1 MNPEEKKEEPIYSKY
16 ITSNENYMSKIKNM
30 LLSIISQL
38 NSNNIIKSSLINLK
52 GFDHKKLFDELDNLQ
67 KGYLNSVDI
76 SNFLKKFSLNF
87 SEQLIRRFIQHYD
100 KKTPY
105 KLYFED
111 FNALITPK
119 TKDEEKSEKN
129 IEENRDEIFLKILKN
144 EFKLIVKYHE
154 MIVDIKKIDNF
165 ITYEAFISIS
175 EEEKNINLEKLKKFL
190 GNNYSDEDIKNLLY
204 YLDMDNDGLLTYDE
218 FEDFF
223 ASMPVSQEDINFM
236 NNEEIKYAINN
247 IEKNE
252 KELNIKNN
260 LKKNENEQIITKQI
274 KEENINIKNNVL
286 IQNKI
291 IYEENIRKTTE
302 VRKQEIKCDDIK
314 NININ
319 EKNKEINNDI
329 NIDNANNNEN
339 INIEKEDIDN
349 ININYQ
355 NEKIEE
361 KRKNNNKIVKKINYN
376 NKNLLKNNKEIIE
389 YETYLKN
396 RYSSNEENLEN
407 NELNI
412 QKNKNKK
419 NNYEIIDTNII
430 NNEKEKIEN
439 NLIKKNINNESFD
452 KNNNQNKFVIQKKE
466 IIKNTTNENNINK
479 NQKYEIQIKNKII
492 NNKREFYYYNS
503 PNERNNDENINF
515 KDENNNDNDNNSYK
529 IIDNSNN
536 NNKEIIENINIKRN
550 KHIIN
555 NNIINNNINDY
566 NNLLSGDDFSGNLS
580 STDFNKSDNF
590 ISENNI
596 NNIKKNNEIELK
608 IQNEKE
614 NKIEYINNNKN
625 NNVNKNKK
633 KELNDKLNIE
643 SENLQYIQNK
653 YQINLNEDIK
663 EDDLYIQKNSN
674 IEYKKE
680 INKNDQEKN
689 KFISKNDE
697 FKKEIKINIRN
708 DNLNNNKNEM
718 NNSLNHN
725 SNSDNNSHTNRINVN
740 GSLFTCGGNNDQE
753 KITLKPGVQEE
764 NEEYK
769 FKINSIQTNNDLV
782 TQIKSEYKMES
793 PFSNINKNLNDVFS
807 KEVFVKNKKEK
818 DSDYF
823 NSNNKYFYFQDK
835 TQKEEDEKINL
846 NQKNIMNKNII
857 KNENIYINKIIKE
870 EKKSNIIK
878 NLNMNKAFKE
888 KISEEK
894 EDFMGDFSENKFKF
908 TNEKYLFENN
918 NLKKNLQLIS
928 SSNNQLNI
936 FSNEKMTQKSETSD
950 NDDYTP
956 NNEQTIHDLS
966 NIININSNEYNFSS
980 KSSIN
985 IFLDY
990 IDNILKLESTCLI
1003 LKESLA
1009 LREDITFKEL
1019 FCLFDYHKN
1028 KNISIHEF
1036 KKVCKNTL
1044 GLYPT
1049 TDQVK
1054 LIFNRYD
1061 INKDDKLDLKEF
1073 LNMISPIKKEYL
1085 SILFGDKRIQKPFKT
1100 ELSEKSKKIIENLT
1114 KAIILNETNYY
1125 EIREKMRINNFNKNE
1140 VWNILIQFS
1149 KSKSYLNKKNFDKF
1163 LRAYSYYLTSYEIDI
1178 IFNKFDFD
1186 KDAHV
1191 NLDDFKHEF
1200 TV

>member
-1 MNPEEKKEEPIYSKY
+1 MNPEEKKEETIYSKY

-52 GFDHKKLFDELDNLQ
+52 DFDQKKLFDELDNLQ

-76 SNFLKKFSLNF
+76 ANFLKKFSLNF

-119 TKDEEKSEKN
+119 TKEEENSEKN
-129 IEENRDEIFLKILKN
+129 IRQGNRDEIFLKILKN

-154 MIVDIKKIDNF
+154 MIVDIKKCDNF

-175 EEEKNINLEKLKKFL
+175 EEEKNINMEKLKKFL
-190 GNNYSDEDIKNLLY
+190 GNNCTDEDIKNLLY

-236 NNEEIKYAINN
+236 NNEEIKYAVNN

-252 KELNIKNN
+252 KELIIKNN
-260 LKKNENEQIITKQI
+260 LRKNENEQIITNQI

-291 IYEENIRKTTE
+291 IYEENISKITE
-302 VRKQEIKCDDIK
+302 VRKQEIKCDEIENLD
-314 NININ
+314 IN
-319 EKNKEINNDI
+319 EQNNEINNINNDNDI
-329 NIDNANNNEN
+329 DNEN
-339 INIEKEDIDN
+339 INIENEDIDN

-355 NEKIEE
+355 NENIEEKEE

-389 YETYLKN
+389 YETFLKN

-412 QKNKNKK
+412 QNNKNKK
-419 NNYEIIDTNII
+419 NNYDIIDTNII
-430 NNEKEKIEN
+430 NNEDKKIEN

-452 KNNNQNKFVIQKKE
+452 KNKKQNKFIIQKKE
-466 IIKNTTNENNINK
+466 IITNENNINK
-479 NQKYEIQIKNKII
+479 NKKYEIQIKNNII

-503 PNERNNDENINF
+503 PNERNNDENIYF
-515 KDENNNDNDNNSYK
+515 KDENNNDNNSYK
-529 IIDNSNN
+529 IIDNTN

-550 KHIIN
+550 KNIIN

-614 NKIEYINNNKN
+614 NKIEYINNKN
-625 NNVNKNKK
+625 NNINKNKK
-633 KELNDKLNIE
+633 KELNDKLNVE

-663 EDDLYIQKNSN
+663 EEDLFIQKNSN
-674 IEYKKE
+674 IEIKKE
-680 INKNDQEKN
+680 INQNDQEKN

-697 FKKEIKINIRN
+697 FKKEIKINIKN
-708 DNLNNNKNEM
+708 ENINNNKNEM

-725 SNSDNNSHTNRINVN
+725 SNSDNSHANHINVN

-769 FKINSIQTNNDLV
+769 YKINSIQTNNDLV

-807 KEVFVKNKKEK
+807 KEVFVKNKKDK

-835 TQKEEDEKINL
+835 MQKEEDEKIDL

-857 KNENIYINKIIKE
+857 KNENIYVNKLIKE

-918 NLKKNLQLIS
+918 NLKKNLQLIT

-950 NDDYTP
+950 NDDYIP

-966 NIININSNEYNFSS
+966 NIININSNEYNFST

-1140 VWNILIQFS
+1140 VWNILMQFS

-1191 NLDDFKHEF
+1191 NLEDFKHEF
-1200 TV
+1200 SV

>member
-1 MNPEEKKEEPIYSKY
+1 MVI
-16 ITSNENYMSKIKNM
+16 MS
-30 LLSIISQL
+30 
-38 NSNNIIKSSLINLK
+38 
-52 GFDHKKLFDELDNLQ
+52 
-67 KGYLNSVDI
+67 
-76 SNFLKKFSLNF
+76 
-87 SEQLIRRFIQHYD
+87 
-100 KKTPY
+100 
-105 KLYFED
+105 
-111 FNALITPK
+111 
-119 TKDEEKSEKN
+119 
-129 IEENRDEIFLKILKN
+129 
-144 EFKLIVKYHE
+144 
-154 MIVDIKKIDNF
+154 
-165 ITYEAFISIS
+165 
-175 EEEKNINLEKLKKFL
+175 
-190 GNNYSDEDIKNLLY
+190 
-204 YLDMDNDGLLTYDE
+204 
-218 FEDFF
+218 
-223 ASMPVSQEDINFM
+223 
-236 NNEEIKYAINN
+236 
-247 IEKNE
+247 
-252 KELNIKNN
+252 
-260 LKKNENEQIITKQI
+260 
-274 KEENINIKNNVL
+274 
-286 IQNKI
+286 
-291 IYEENIRKTTE
+291 
-302 VRKQEIKCDDIK
+302 
-314 NININ
+314 
-319 EKNKEINNDI
+319 
-329 NIDNANNNEN
+329 
-339 INIEKEDIDN
+339 
-349 ININYQ
+349 
-355 NEKIEE
+355 
-361 KRKNNNKIVKKINYN
+361 
-376 NKNLLKNNKEIIE
+376 
-389 YETYLKN
+389 
-396 RYSSNEENLEN
+396 
-407 NELNI
+407 
-412 QKNKNKK
+412 
-419 NNYEIIDTNII
+419 
-430 NNEKEKIEN
+430 
-439 NLIKKNINNESFD
+439 
-452 KNNNQNKFVIQKKE
+452 
-466 IIKNTTNENNINK
+466 
-479 NQKYEIQIKNKII
+479 
-492 NNKREFYYYNS
+492 
-503 PNERNNDENINF
+503 
-515 KDENNNDNDNNSYK
+515 
-529 IIDNSNN
+529 
-536 NNKEIIENINIKRN
+536 
-550 KHIIN
+550 
-555 NNIINNNINDY
+555 
-566 NNLLSGDDFSGNLS
+566 
-580 STDFNKSDNF
+580 
-590 ISENNI
+590 
-596 NNIKKNNEIELK
+596 
-608 IQNEKE
+608 
-614 NKIEYINNNKN
+614 
-625 NNVNKNKK
+625 
-633 KELNDKLNIE
+633 
-643 SENLQYIQNK
+643 
-653 YQINLNEDIK
+653 
-663 EDDLYIQKNSN
+663 
-674 IEYKKE
+674 
-680 INKNDQEKN
+680 QEKN

-697 FKKEIKINIRN
+697 FKKEIKINIKN
-708 DNLNNNKNEM
+708 ENINNNKNEM

-725 SNSDNNSHTNRINVN
+725 SNSDNSHANHINVN

-769 FKINSIQTNNDLV
+769 YKINSIQTNNDLV

-807 KEVFVKNKKEK
+807 KEVFVKNKKDK

-835 TQKEEDEKINL
+835 MQKEEDEKIDL

-857 KNENIYINKIIKE
+857 KNENIYVNKLIKE

-918 NLKKNLQLIS
+918 NLKKNLQLIT

-950 NDDYTP
+950 NDDYIP

-966 NIININSNEYNFSS
+966 NIININSNEYNFST

-1140 VWNILIQFS
+1140 VWNILMQFS

-1191 NLDDFKHEF
+1191 NLEDFKHEF
-1200 TV
+1200 SV